1 MTAPPTRPIPSSDLL
16 TAAVEGIQP
25 RTALD
30 LLLADVENY
39 VRRFVAFPSEGAVV
53 AFVLWAAHTHALDA
67 FESTPRLALLS
78 PEPGSG
84 KTRAQEI
91 LELLVM
97 NPLFS
102 LNTSAAAL
110 FRTVADPDG
119 RPVVLIDEC
128 DTIFG
133 PKASKDNEDIRGF
146 VNAGHRR
153 GAVAHRCVIRG
164 KEIDVVAFPAFA
176 AVSLSGLDDLPDT
189 IMTRSVVIRMRRRAP
204 HEKVEP
210 YRRRLHAHEGH
221 DLRDRLDCELSRCE
235 PELADSWP
243 DMPDGVE
250 DRAADVWEALLA
262 VADIAGGDWP
272 DRARVAAVADVAGSR
287 QGGETLGIRL
297 LADVRRAFADHQVDK
312 LPTTDLLLYLNS
324 LEDAPWGDLRGKPLD
339 PRGLSRRLTK
349 YEITPRNI
357 RIGDQVHK
365 GYVHDDLTDAW
376 SRYLSPSS
384 QGSATSATAA
394 TGGPSSYEDDPRGWP
409 EVEPS

>member
-1 MTAPPTRPIPSSDLL
+1 MTTSPPARPILASDLL
-16 TAAVEGIQP
+16 AAVVEGCS
-25 RTALD
+25 RTTLD
-30 LLLADVENY
+30 LLLADVEAY

-153 GAVAHRCVIRG
+153 GAVAHRCVVRG
-164 KEIDVVAFPAFA
+164 KEIDVVAFPAYA

-204 HEKVEP
+204 HERVEP

-221 DLRDRLDCELSRCE
+221 DLRDRLDEELSRRE
-235 PELADSWP
+235 RELAEAWP
-243 DMPDGVE
+243 EMPPGVE

-262 VADIAGGDWP
+262 VADLAGGEWP
-272 DRARVAAVADVAGSR
+272 ERARVAAVADVAGSR

-297 LADVRRAFADHQVDK
+297 LADVRRAFAGHQVDK
-312 LPTTDLLLYLNS
+312 LTTNDLLLYLNA

-357 RIGDQVHK
+357 RIGEQVHK
-365 GYVHDDLTDAW
+365 GYVLDDLADAW
-376 SRYLSPSS
+376 SRYLSPSP
-384 QGSATSATAA
+384 QESATSATPA
-394 TGGPSSYEDDPRGWP
+394 TAGPMAYDGDPREWP
-409 EVEPS
+409 DWEAS